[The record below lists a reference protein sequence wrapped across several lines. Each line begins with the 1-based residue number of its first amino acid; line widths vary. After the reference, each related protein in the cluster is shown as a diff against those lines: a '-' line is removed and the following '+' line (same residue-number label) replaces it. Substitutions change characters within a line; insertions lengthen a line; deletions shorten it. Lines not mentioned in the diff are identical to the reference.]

1 MAKSRSRLLHS
12 TRSAE
17 PPTSDETAVANDR
30 STLFNQLA
38 LLFVVLTPL
47 ALIVYLVIFLFPQL
61 PINPLPPIKAGQV
74 AIAGPTRTPVET
86 SRPTRTPHPTNTPT
100 PTATPAA
107 TDTPTV
113 IVIVTV
119 KPGST
124 RTRVPTATPIGPRTA
139 VPTRSVFNY
148 TAELIYQHHQLY
160 GSSWAGMAGLVFDAN
175 LKHQQ
180 NIDVHAWGDAPLG
193 VNGQESLSGTYP
205 QYGPSGWEFQVADKP
220 VFGTWHV
227 QLVDD
232 QGTPLSNVVDVVMQ
246 GDSRANLAYI
256 IFQQNH

>member
-1 MAKSRSRLLHS
+1 MAKPRFQLFNS

-17 PPTSDETAVANDR
+17 PPAGDEAAIAKDR

-47 ALIVYLVIFLFPQL
+47 AVIVYLAIFLFPQL
-61 PINPLPPIKAGQV
+61 PINPLPPIAVGQV
-74 AIAGPTRTPVET
+74 VPAGPTRTPTET
-86 SRPTRTPHPTNTPT
+86 STPTRTPHPTNTPT
-100 PTATPAA
+100 PTSTSAP

-113 IVIVTV
+113 VVSVTV

-124 RTRVPTATPIGPRTA
+124 RTPVHTATPSGPRTA
-139 VPTRSVFNY
+139 TPTRSPFNY
-148 TAELIYQHHQLY
+148 TAELTYQHHQLY

-175 LKHQQ
+175 LKHQP

-193 VNGQESLSGTYP
+193 PVGQDALSGTYP
-205 QYGPSGWEFQVADKP
+205 QYGPSGWEFKVADNP

-232 QGTPLSNVVDVVMQ
+232 KGNPLSDVVDVVMQ